1 MCVLRACIH
10 LIHISTTNGITFIQ
24 ISSVVTWSV
33 ASNAGAFLSSRTLLK
48 ISATVYNRNLT
59 EFTNTS
65 NTLYMS
71 SRFVSLYIYSG
82 YKLINAHF
90 FSFIGFFPE
99 QTIVLT
105 KATSEMYS
113 VRIIIIYLLYIVY
126 MYVYILVYT
135 VPPPTN

>member
-1 MCVLRACIH
+1 
-10 LIHISTTNGITFIQ
+10 
-24 ISSVVTWSV
+24 
-33 ASNAGAFLSSRTLLK
+33 
-48 ISATVYNRNLT
+48 
-59 EFTNTS
+59 
-65 NTLYMS
+65 MS

-113 VRIIIIYLLYIVY
+113 VRKIIIYLLYIDIVY
-126 MYVYILVYT
+126 IKFYVYILVHT